1 MCMSKKKENKRR
13 VVKYTL
19 IIFLSVF
26 IYYKCPYRYYTTYF
40 TDYYQVVMK
49 DGEADYMNYLTL
61 LKANGKPNKI
71 WEEQLSKNLV
81 VRYMKYDDG
90 RIFVFD
96 IKKQPYRF
104 CRVEITNPEYRFG
117 RKNIGIGTSKK
128 KIEKVYKKS
137 YRGLHQDELRK
148 HKYLVEDG
156 NREIVFYF
164 NEDYKVN
171 KIVIGDA
178 EIYHGTQ
185 GWKRKKK

>member
-1 MCMSKKKENKRR
+1 MCMFKKKENKRR
-13 VVKYTL
+13 IVKGTL
-19 IIFLSVF
+19 IIVLFVF
-26 IYYKCPYRYYTTYF
+26 ICYKNPYRYYTTYF

-49 DGEADYMNYLTL
+49 DEKADYVNYQTL
-61 LKANGKPNKI
+61 LNANGKPDEI

-81 VRYMKYDDG
+81 LKFMRYDDG

-96 IKKQPYRF
+96 IKKQSNRF

-117 RKNIGIGTSKK
+117 RKKIGIGTSKK
-128 KIEKVYKKS
+128 KVEKVYKKS
-137 YRGLHQDELRK
+137 YRGLHQDKLHK

-164 NEDYKVN
+164 NEDYKVH

-178 EIYHGTQ
+178 EIYHGTY
-185 GWKRKKK
+185 GWKQKK

>member
-1 MCMSKKKENKRR
+1 MLGNFTYCNPTKLYFGEDSLAGLNKELPKYGQNVQLVYGGGSIKKNG
-13 VVKYTL
+13 
-19 IIFLSVF
+19 
-26 IYYKCPYRYYTTYF
+26 IYDK
-40 TDYYQVVMK
+40 VM
-49 DGEADYMNYLTL
+49 EL

-117 RKNIGIGTSKK
+117 RKKIGIGTSKK

>member
-117 RKNIGIGTSKK
+117 RKKIGIGTSKK
-128 KIEKVYKKS
+128 KIEKVYKKAIEVCIRMNYVS
-137 YRGLHQDELRK
+137 INILLK
-148 HKYLVEDG
+148 M
-156 NREIVFYF
+156 EIVKLYF
-164 NEDYKVN
+164 ILTRIIKLI
-171 KIVIGDA
+171 K
-178 EIYHGTQ
+178 
-185 GWKRKKK
+185 